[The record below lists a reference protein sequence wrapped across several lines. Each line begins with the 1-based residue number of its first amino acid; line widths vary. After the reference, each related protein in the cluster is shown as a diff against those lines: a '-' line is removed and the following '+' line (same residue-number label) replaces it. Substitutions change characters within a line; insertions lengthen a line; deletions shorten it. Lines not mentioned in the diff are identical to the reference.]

1 MVLRTVNLSD
11 TIDQWKNQHNS
22 LATDVG
28 DLSLLNTTDSSSIV
42 AAINSLIG
50 EFDSANI
57 VTLARSSLSGGT
69 GITYSSSTG
78 VITLSVP
85 ANTITFTMMADSAIG
100 TSELRNNSVT
110 FEKMADSAIGT
121 SELRKNA
128 VTYSKIQNIVTAN
141 RLLGSTSANGPVTE
155 VQIQTAMYA
164 TGSVDSAALGSLSV
178 ATAKLQ
184 NNAVTFDKM
193 ADSSVGS
200 NELRQAVQLIIYN
213 SAGSAVKSLYG
224 AGE

>member
-57 VTLARSSLSGGT
+57 ITLARNSLSASS
-69 GITYSSSTG
+69 GITYDSSTG
-78 VITLSVP
+78 VIGLSIP
-85 ANTITFTMMADSAIG
+85 ANTITFTMMADSSVG

-110 FEKMADSAIGT
+110 FA
-121 SELRKNA
+121 
-128 VTYSKIQNIVTAN
+128 
-141 RLLGSTSANGPVTE
+141 
-155 VQIQTAMYA
+155 
-164 TGSVDSAALGSLSV
+164 
-178 ATAKLQ
+178 
-184 NNAVTFDKM
+184 KM

>member
-141 RLLGSTSANGPVTE
+141 RVLGSTSDNGPVTE

-164 TGSVDSAALGSLSV
+164 TGSVDSAALG
-178 ATAKLQ
+178 
-184 NNAVTFDKM
+184 NNSVTFAKM

-213 SAGSAVKSLYG
+213 SAGSAVKTLYG